1 MKTFNLEILTPE
13 YLFYS
18 GEVLSITLQIPDGQI
33 AVLADHIPIVAP
45 VEIGAISIRTED
57 SIRTAF
63 NSEGFLEVTKQYAVI
78 FCQACEW
85 PEEIDIN
92 RALASKKRA
101 EERIRSQKSVIE
113 HKATQISLARAM
125 ERLRISGMR
134 K

>member
-1 MKTFNLEILTPE
+1 MKTFKLEILTPE
-13 YLFYS
+13 YQFYS
-18 GEVLSITLQIPDGQI
+18 GDIVCLTLQIPDGQI
-33 AVLADHIPIVAP
+33 AVMADHIPFFAP
-45 VEIGAISIRTED
+45 VEIGSLAIRTED
-57 SIRTAF
+57 NTRTAF
-63 NSEGFLEVTKQYAVI
+63 NSEGFLEVAKEYSVL

-101 EERIRSQKSVIE
+101 EERIFRQKSLTE

-125 ERLRISGMR
+125 ERLRISNMR